1 MEHDDADDEGYYG
14 EACAVGEGAVAE
26 MAGAEEAVF
35 EAFDDGAKGVELDE
49 GFELAFGYGAHGVDD
64 GGGVHEEL
72 YAEGDEEFKV
82 AVFGGHAGEQD
93 AEAHAHHGHYDDV
106 EGDEGEGPVGLYD
119 AWFAYE
125 VVGVNDE
132 EEGELDEEFDEAA
145 DYFAEGHDES
155 GKIDFA
161 EDGGVLGEGVAG
173 LVEAFGEVVPDDD
186 AAEVEEGHG
195 GAVGA
200 YLGDVAEDYDVD
212 EGGEDGLYD
221 KPDGAEDGLFVH
233 GDDVALDEHAEQ
245 VAVLPDFFEVDV
257 EGMALGAYDEVE
269 VVHEL
274 HELFIAR
281 IGPRITRIARIAR
294 IVEGVGCVWV
304 TVWWC

>member
-1 MEHDDADDEGYYG
+1 
-14 EACAVGEGAVAE
+14 

-49 GFELAFGYGAHGVDD
+49 GFELAFGDGAHGVDD

-72 YAEGDEEFKV
+72 YTEGDEEFKV
-82 AVFGGHAGEQD
+82 AVFGGHTGEQD

-106 EGDEGEGPVGLYD
+106 VGAEGEGPVGLYD
-119 AWFAYE
+119 AWFAY
-125 VVGVNDE
+125 E

-269 VVHEL
+269 VCIHEL
-274 HELFIAR
+274 HEF
-281 IGPRITRIARIAR
+281 TRIIY
-294 IVEGVGCVWV
+294 C
-304 TVWWC
+304 TN